1 MLTKIT
7 FVLRLVVSIILL
19 QSLFFK
25 FSGHP
30 EAVHI
35 FSTLGVEPW
44 GRLGLGCIELIIGIA
59 ILLPKTK
66 ILALLATIILMF
78 GAIASHLFTPLGI
91 IVKWDG
97 KSDNGQLFVIAII
110 ALVFSF
116 ISILF
121 YSKIKKCSLTQLIS
135 NRDIQN

>member
-19 QSLFFK
+19 QSLLFK

-59 ILLPKTK
+59 HGLGNARKLLEEIRDNYNKE
-66 ILALLATIILMF
+66 
-78 GAIASHLFTPLGI
+78 IAKYF
-91 IVKWDG
+91 
-97 KSDNGQLFVIAII
+97 
-110 ALVFSF
+110 
-116 ISILF
+116 
-121 YSKIKKCSLTQLIS
+121 
-135 NRDIQN
+135 